1 MISLSPVVKIP
12 AVVLAFLVARYGVGS
27 RDANILNQIYL
38 VRATEYQTYWELL
51 YFTSSTIIK
60 CGIGF
65 TSIRLYRRN
74 RVVFPIC
81 VNMSIMVIVTVL
93 ALAFVFA
100 NCKPF
105 NATWNPAL

>member
-1 MISLSPVVKIP
+1 MMISLSPVVN
-12 AVVLAFLVARYGVGS
+12 AHLVARYGVGS
-27 RDANILNQIYL
+27 PGTNILNQIYL
-38 VRATEYQTYWELL
+38 VRTTEYQTYWELL

-60 CGIGF
+60 CAIGS
-65 TSIRLYRRN
+65 TSLRLYRRN
-74 RVVFPIC
+74 PVVFSIC